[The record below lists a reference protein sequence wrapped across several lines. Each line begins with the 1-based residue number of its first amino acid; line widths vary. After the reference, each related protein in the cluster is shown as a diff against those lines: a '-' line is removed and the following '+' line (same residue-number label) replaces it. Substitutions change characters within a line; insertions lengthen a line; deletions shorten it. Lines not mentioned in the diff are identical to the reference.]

1 MVLLKPSKRV
11 IKDDEEEN
19 AIKKKLRARVKPD
32 VKADAKQQAK

>member
-1 MVLLKPSKRV
+1 MVPLKPSKRV